1 MERKDVISAPQLFSL
16 LFLCNVIIGITYNL
30 PLAKSTNM
38 WNHILSAMITFFV
51 NIVLILPI
59 FKLHKISPTMTIADH
74 CAVIF
79 PRLGKIFLAVYALY
93 YLFACCYVLSLF
105 NVFVKDVV
113 NPEISLFLL
122 TLCVILAASYAA
134 CKGIE
139 GLARACSVIL
149 FLICA
154 AVLFIVLALLPQVD
168 PLNFSP
174 LIYNDF
180 VDTLNGTIY
189 LVSLSFFVPL
199 AGVLVPFAKGSIKKA
214 LFATSASVYL
224 LFIFAVVLVTGALG
238 DYLKTQTFQ
247 IYTAASVAEIG
258 VVRRL
263 DAIYLGVFTSG
274 LFVTVA
280 MFLFAF
286 FLVAKKI
293 FGAQHSKKIIFF
305 GDLLVLV
312 FSLVV
317 PAFKGVAHFFFDAN
331 FIVVPTILTALVIPL
346 VVLVRHQFLLK
357 RGAQR

>member
-38 WNHILSAMITFFV
+38 WNHILSAVITFFV

-74 CAVIF
+74 CAVSF
-79 PRLGKIFLAVYALY
+79 PRLGKVFLAAYALY

-139 GLARACSVIL
+139 GLARAGSVIL

-154 AVLFIVLALLPQVD
+154 AVLFIVFALLPQID

-174 LIYNDF
+174 LLQNDLP
-180 VDTLNGTIY
+180 DTLNGTIY

-199 AGVLVPFAKGSIKKA
+199 AGVLVPFAKGNIKKA

-224 LFIFAVVLVTGALG
+224 LFIFVVVLVTGALG
-238 DYLKTQTFQ
+238 DYLKTQMFP

-258 VVRRL
+258 VFRRL
-263 DAIYLGVFTSG
+263 DAIYLGIFTSG
-274 LFVTVA
+274 LFITVA
-280 MFLFAF
+280 IFLFAF
-286 FLVAKKI
+286 FLVVKKLL
-293 FGAQHSKKIIFF
+293 GAQQSKKIIFF
-305 GDLLVLV
+305 GDILVLT
-312 FSLVV
+312 FSLAA
-317 PAFKGVAHFFFDAN
+317 PAFKDVAHFFFDAN
-331 FIVVPTILTALVIPL
+331 FIVELTLLTALGIPL
-346 VVLVRHQFLLK
+346 VVLSRHKFLLK
-357 RGAQR
+357 RGAQM

>member
-38 WNHILSAMITFFV
+38 WNHILSAVITFFV

-59 FKLHKISPTMTIADH
+59 LKLHKISPTMTIADH
-74 CAVIF
+74 CAVSF

-154 AVLFIVLALLPQVD
+154 AVLFIVFALLPQVD

-199 AGVLVPFAKGSIKKA
+199 AGVLVPFANGSIKKA

-224 LFIFAVVLVTGALG
+224 LFIFVVVLVTGALG
-238 DYLKTQTFQ
+238 DYLKTQTFP

-258 VVRRL
+258 VFRRL

-274 LFVTVA
+274 LFITVA

-293 FGAQHSKKIIFF
+293 FGAQHSKNIIFF

-346 VVLVRHQFLLK
+346 LVLARHKFLLK